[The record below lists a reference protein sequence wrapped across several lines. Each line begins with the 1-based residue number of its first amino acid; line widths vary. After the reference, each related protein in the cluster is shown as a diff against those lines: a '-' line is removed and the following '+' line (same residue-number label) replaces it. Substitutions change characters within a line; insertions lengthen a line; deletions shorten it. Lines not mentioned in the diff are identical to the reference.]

1 MLIHLPTGR
10 RELMKEKLTFNGCK
24 HSENHTQR
32 SKSIDSA
39 FQNIMIFARNIEK
52 LDLTNL
58 EGKVMDEIME
68 RKIKINT

>member
-1 MLIHLPTGR
+1 MRDKVTNER
-10 RELMKEKLTFNGCK
+10 REIDILKGCK
-24 HSENHTQR
+24 PSENHTQR
-32 SKSIDSA
+32 SKSINSA

-58 EGKVMDEIME
+58 EGKLMDEIME